1 MKRRDMN
8 KALVATTVVSS
19 AASTVASLVSPVATV
34 ALALQAPGLAHA
46 QGGSFAEGIDYLSL
60 DKRVPTDSE
69 KGRIEVVEFFWFNCP
84 HCNAFEPRFESW
96 IKTVAKDVDVRR
108 VPVHFRDDFEPQQ
121 RMYYVLESLGMVD
134 ALQAKVFKAIHTDH
148 QNLQTFDAL
157 AAWSEKNGI
166 QRAKFTE
173 LYNSFAVV
181 SKAKRAAQQQDAF
194 KVQGVPAL
202 GIAGRFYTDGSLVG
216 NMDKALQVAEF
227 LISEVRKGR

>member
-1 MKRRDMN
+1 MKRRDLN
-8 KALVATTVVSS
+8 QALVASS
-19 AASTVASLVSPVATV
+19 AAMVSLGLGLGASP
-34 ALALQAPGLAHA
+34 LAQA
-46 QGGSFAEGIDYLSL
+46 QGSSFAEGIDYLSL

-84 HCNAFEPRFESW
+84 HCNAFEPRFEAW
-96 IKTVAKDVDVRR
+96 IKTLPKDVDVRR
-108 VPVHFRDDFEPQQ
+108 APVRFRDDFEPQQ
-121 RMYYVLESLGMVD
+121 RMYYVLESLGLVD
-134 ALQAKVFKAIHTDH
+134 SMQAKVFKAIHTEH
-148 QNLQTFDAL
+148 QNLQTFENL

-166 QRAKFTE
+166 PRAKFTE

-181 SKAKRAAQQQDAF
+181 SRAKRAAQQQDAF

-216 NMDKALQVAEF
+216 NMDKALQVTEF